1 MALAVTSRLRV
12 LLDLVETNTTAGVQE
27 RSSVL
32 QHGIE
37 YDTGELASGT
47 TGSLQD
53 RVWSDL
59 QSVANG
65 APDTWDLAGTLTS
78 ELSGATVT
86 FVEVVGIWIRN
97 KSTTTGEI
105 LEIGAGSNP
114 LLNFIKAT
122 GDAIKIGPGGVLLIT
137 SPVDG
142 FAVTASTG
150 DVLTITSASGTIAYE
165 IAIWGRSA

>member
-1 MALAVTSRLRV
+1 MALSTAARIRV
-12 LLDLVETNTTAGVQE
+12 LLDLVETNTAAGVQE

-32 QHGIE
+32 THAIE
-37 YDTGELASGT
+37 YDSGELASGT
-47 TGSLQD
+47 ASNQQD

-59 QSVANG
+59 QSVTAG
-65 APDTWDLAGTLTS
+65 TPDTWDLAGTLTS

-86 FVEVVGIWIRN
+86 FVEITGIWIRN
-97 KSTTTGEI
+97 KSTTTAQI

-122 GDAIKIGPGGVLLIT
+122 GDAIQVGPGGVLLLT

-142 FAVTASTG
+142 FAVTANTG

>member
-1 MALAVTSRLRV
+1 MAIAVTSRLRV
-12 LLDLVETNTTAGVQE
+12 LLDLVETNTSGGVQE

-32 QHGIE
+32 VHSID

-86 FVEVVGIWIRN
+86 FVEVTGFWIRN

-105 LEIGAGSNP
+105 LEVGAGSNP
-114 LLNFIKAT
+114 LLNWIKAT
-122 GDAIKIGPGGVLLIT
+122 GDATKIGPGGVYLHT
-137 SPVDG
+137 SPIDG
-142 FAVTASTG
+142 FAVTAGTG
-150 DVLTITSASGTIAYE
+150 DVLTITSASGTISYE